1 VTIFRQKFV
10 KPQKIPTGYMSA
22 CLEQSKETHEIPVND
37 FADATDD
44 YKDLYFQLKNFVC
57 PTNVNK
63 IDEQEGDI
71 FG

>member
-1 VTIFRQKFV
+1 
-10 KPQKIPTGYMSA
+10 MSA